1 MREIK
6 RQYIMSEDNEPVSV
20 IVDIGTF
27 EKIEE
32 VIEDHGL
39 AHFIINSD
47 DDEPLPR
54 NEAIRYYQRLN
65 GIEDTR

>member
-6 RQYIMSEDNEPVSV
+6 RQYIMSEDNEPASV

>member
-1 MREIK
+1 
-6 RQYIMSEDNEPVSV
+6 MSEDNEPVSV